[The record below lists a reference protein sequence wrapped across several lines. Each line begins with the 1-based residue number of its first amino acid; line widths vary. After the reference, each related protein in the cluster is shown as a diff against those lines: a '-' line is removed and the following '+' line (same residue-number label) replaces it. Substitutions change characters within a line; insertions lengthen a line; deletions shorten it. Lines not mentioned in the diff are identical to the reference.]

1 MYHLVYTSHAKRPFI
16 YTQLIELLNQA
27 RIYNKAQI
35 YNKAH
40 EITGLLIYCNQKFI
54 QVLEGERDAVDYL
67 YSKIEMDIR
76 HKKVTKVIVGETE
89 ERIFKNWSMGFK
101 ILEDDAEFK
110 MIEGYQDVEIFFDQ
124 LKMTEDSSLVMIFF
138 QLFYKRNQDDY
149 PELAT

>member
-1 MYHLVYTSHAKRPFI
+1 
-16 YTQLIELLNQA
+16 
-27 RIYNKAQI
+27 
-35 YNKAH
+35 
-40 EITGLLIYCNQKFI
+40 
-54 QVLEGERDAVDYL
+54 
-67 YSKIEMDIR
+67 
-76 HKKVTKVIVGETE
+76 
-89 ERIFKNWSMGFK
+89 MGFK